1 MPQMN
6 TMSIVQDEIT
16 KFISSITMYKY
27 VMFIV
32 THIYIRMS
40 QHKKHAVLY
49 IVMD

>member
-6 TMSIVQDEIT
+6 TMGIVQDEIT
-16 KFISSITMYKY
+16 KFISSITMYN

-32 THIYIRMS
+32 THSYIRMS

>member
-6 TMSIVQDEIT
+6 TMGIVQDEIT
-16 KFISSITMYKY
+16 KFISSITMYN